1 MLNYAL
7 SLSYREKIVQH
18 ADKSY
23 FKITKSVVSFF
34 IRESKKGRLRKPM
47 EAILILILKCLLLG
61 IIWAALLIPV
71 IFNRGGWLK
80 YLITVLII
88 AVICYFCRRWAAII
102 NRMTL
107 IALITLVVS
116 WITSMAVFEKESK
129 VKSKVISFT
138 CVMAAAAYLIS
149 HFISFGIL

>member
-1 MLNYAL
+1 
-7 SLSYREKIVQH
+7 
-18 ADKSY
+18 
-23 FKITKSVVSFF
+23 
-34 IRESKKGRLRKPM
+34 M

-88 AVICYFCRRWAAII
+88 AVICYFCRGWAAII

-107 IALITLVVS
+107 IALITLVIS

-138 CVMAAAAYLIS
+138 CVMASAAYLIS